1 MIGDER
7 MPLPVW
13 TKPALVGAGVG
24 AIALAIVGFSFGGWL
39 TGATAQKMASAQAN
53 AKVVSA
59 QVPYCVALSNADVA
73 MAGVV
78 VQLKETTSSYKRADL
93 VMDAGWATI
102 PGQTRPDR
110 QIAGECADMLTAA
123 K

>member
-1 MIGDER
+1 MS
-7 MPLPVW
+7 LPVW
-13 TKPALVGAGVG
+13 TKPALVGAGAG
-24 AIALAIVGFSFGGWL
+24 AIALAIVGFNFGGWL
-39 TGATAQKMASAQAN
+39 TGASAQKMASAQAN
-53 AKVVSA
+53 AEAVSV
-59 QVPYCVALSNADVA
+59 QVPYCVALSNADAA

-93 VMDAGWATI
+93 VMDAGWATV

-110 QIAGECADMLTAA
+110 QIAGECADTLIAA